1 MGLGWQEFQDV
12 TFRMVALDPTEAL
25 HSVIV
30 RFGEGF
36 VNLCS
41 ISVEYSKQEPPV
53 TWGALEY
60 SYGYR
65 EYPGVWGYCVN
76 LGDGV
81 AVYPNSVRMDAFG
94 DESTFPYRLAHFQST
109 HRSLG

>member
-1 MGLGWQEFQDV
+1 VGKCGATAYDGIIAASQHFWSMGLGWQEFQDV

-60 SYGYR
+60 SYGT
-65 EYPGVWGYCVN
+65 GN
-76 LGDGV
+76 IQ
-81 AVYPNSVRMDAFG
+81 
-94 DESTFPYRLAHFQST
+94 QSEDT
-109 HRSLG
+109 A

>member
-1 MGLGWQEFQDV
+1 
-12 TFRMVALDPTEAL
+12 MVALDPKEDL

-30 RFGEGF
+30 RFGEGY

-41 ISVEYSKQEPPV
+41 ITVEYSKQEPPV

-65 EYPGVWGYCVN
+65 KYPGVLDRCVN
-76 LGDGV
+76 LGDDI
-81 AVYPNSVRMDAFG
+81 AVFPNSVSANFAAKHPSAFPIAHKLVSFGSRMTSA
-94 DESTFPYRLAHFQST
+94 
-109 HRSLG
+109 